1 MKLLTW
7 KKLAV
12 GGLVVAVAFV
22 VLARILGIEETR
34 YHRWSNANWLQNL
47 HRGWLRAGA
56 PLPADPNNY
65 GSINIGTTYVYTASH
80 VIGGSNYYGLFAYEG
95 EEHFPPPNHFAVA
108 TNGAILV
115 LDDPAGV
122 RLLHFSKRGA
132 GAW

>member
-1 MKLLTW
+1 MNWSKW
-7 KKLAV
+7 KTV
-12 GGLVVAVAFV
+12 LVVAVGFALWFTV
-22 VLARILGIEETR
+22 LGIDGTR
-34 YHRWSNANWLQNL
+34 YDRWRSAHWLQDL
-47 HRGWLRAGA
+47 HRGWLKDGA

-65 GSINIGTTYVYTASH
+65 GHTSVGTTYVYTAAHMIS
-80 VIGGSNYYGLFAYEG
+80 GTNYYGLFAFKG
-95 EEHFPPPNHFAVA
+95 VHIQPNHFAVA